1 MHKEDLLKLNICK
14 IFILRKEVKIMA
26 IVHDEHGMNYAS
38 NGKANA
44 ALTTGIIGTSGFGL
58 SLLNA
63 LGNGTGL
70 LGGAAPKA
78 VCSEDH
84 FVNRYEAGQ
93 SARIAELETEIK
105 LRDSNIYTDQKILD
119 LYKYFDGENKQ
130 MRADF
135 CAARAEQGIINANL
149 MAGVDVLKS
158 QGAETRALLNEITRV
173 AVPQSSICNFGC
185 GCNNGCSNI

>member
-1 MHKEDLLKLNICK
+1 
-14 IFILRKEVKIMA
+14 MA

-63 LGNGTGL
+63 LGNGGGIL
-70 LGGAAPKA
+70 GALGGGAKP

-93 SARIAELETEIK
+93 AARIAELETEVK
-105 LRDSNIYTDQKILD
+105 FRDSSIYTDQKLLE
-119 LYKYFDGENKQ
+119 LYKYFDAENKQ

-135 CAARAEQGIINANL
+135 CTAKAEQGVINANL
-149 MAGVDVLKS
+149 LASVDVLKS
-158 QGAETRALLNEITRV
+158 QGMETRALLNQITRV

-185 GCNNGCSNI
+185 GCNTCNNI